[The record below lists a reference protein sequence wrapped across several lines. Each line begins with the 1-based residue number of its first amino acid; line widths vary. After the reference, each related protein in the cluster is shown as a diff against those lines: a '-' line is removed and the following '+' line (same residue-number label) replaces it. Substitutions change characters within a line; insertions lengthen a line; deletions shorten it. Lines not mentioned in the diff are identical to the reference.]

1 MTTTPTFVKVS
12 GAVSAAVATNGTIV
26 LTAPAGY
33 VQANA
38 VTGAGA
44 KFWVKELQN
53 MFTQGASNFS
63 VAYTSDVT
71 ITYLGTTT
79 IPAGASFDFYIPVVD
94 AGVALT
100 DSTGGTASNT
110 LAAITAPA
118 ANATT
123 SLTADMTA
131 VKNAIASLAAKLALI
146 QTQLANANIN
156 RV

>member
-12 GAVSAAVATNGTIV
+12 GAVSSAVATNGTIT

-33 VQANA
+33 TSATT

-44 KFWVKELQN
+44 LLWSEGLQTL
-53 MFTQGASNFS
+53 FVQGASNFS
-63 VAYTSDVT
+63 VSYSTDVT
-71 ITYLGTTT
+71 VTYLGATS
-79 IPAGASFDFYIPVVD
+79 IPAGTKFDFYIPVID

-110 LAAITAPA
+110 LAAITAGGSYA
-118 ANATT
+118 QAD
-123 SLTADMTA
+123 LTAI
-131 VKNAIASLAAKLALI
+131 KNAIASLAAKIALI
-146 QTQLANANIN
+146 QTQLKNAGVN